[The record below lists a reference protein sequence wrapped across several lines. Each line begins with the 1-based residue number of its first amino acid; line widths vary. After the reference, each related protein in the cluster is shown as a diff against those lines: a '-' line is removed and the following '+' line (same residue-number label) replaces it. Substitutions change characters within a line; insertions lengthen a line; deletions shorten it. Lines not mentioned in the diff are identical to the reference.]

1 MWRKKLNEIGE
12 KMDRIIRCITSEGA
26 IMAAA
31 IDSTYIVATAQQIHN
46 TSPTATAALGRL
58 LTGASLMGSML
69 KKTHASVTI
78 KVNGGGPSGTLVAI
92 ADGNGNCRGY
102 MEHPEADV
110 PLKQNGKLDVGGL
123 VGANGLL
130 GVIRDLGEGEPHMG
144 QVPLRS
150 GEIAEDLTGYYA
162 DSEQIPTVC
171 ALGVLVDK
179 ADRSRVLAGGMLI
192 QLLPGALPEDV
203 DRLEKNIA
211 ELPSVTTMLAQGMTI
226 EEMCAKA
233 LQGFQME
240 ILDEYKVGYACTC
253 SKERVQR
260 ALLTLPPKDILTLA
274 DEKTG
279 IAEVCCQY
287 CGKKYILPLEELK
300 ALADTAE
307 KKAGKSF

>member
-1 MWRKKLNEIGE
+1 
-12 KMDRIIRCITSEGA
+12 
-26 IMAAA
+26 MAAA

-46 TSPTATAALGRL
+46 TTPTATAALGRL

-69 KKTHASVTI
+69 KKTHASVTV
-78 KVNGGGPSGTLVAI
+78 KVDGGGPAGTLVAI

-110 PLKQNGKLDVGGL
+110 PLKSNGKLDVGAL
-123 VGANGLL
+123 VGHEGLL

-162 DSEQIPTVC
+162 DSEQIPTMC

-179 ADRSRVLAGGMLI
+179 TDGRRVLAGGMLI
-192 QLLPGALPEDV
+192 QLLPGALPEDI

-226 EEMCAKA
+226 EDMCKKA
-233 LQGFQME
+233 LDGFQME

-253 SKERVQR
+253 SKEKVER
-260 ALLTLPPKDILTLA
+260 ALITLPPEDILALA
-274 DEKTG
+274 DESTKC
-279 IAEVCCQY
+279 AEVCCQY
-287 CGKKYILPLEELK
+287 CGKKYVLTEKDLQM
-300 ALADTAE
+300 LADAA
-307 KKAGKSF
+307 KAKPACQ

>member
-1 MWRKKLNEIGE
+1 
-12 KMDRIIRCITSEGA
+12 
-26 IMAAA
+26 MAAA

-46 TSPTATAALGRL
+46 TTPTATAALGRL

-78 KVNGGGPSGTLVAI
+78 KIDGGGPAGTLVAI

-110 PLKQNGKLDVGGL
+110 PLKPNGKLDVGTL
-123 VGANGLL
+123 VGSEGLL

-162 DSEQIPTVC
+162 DSEQIPTIC

-179 ADRSRVLAGGMLI
+179 TDVRRVLAGGLLI
-192 QLLPGALPEDV
+192 QLLPGAMPEDI

-226 EEMCAKA
+226 EEMCQKA
-233 LQGFQME
+233 LKGFQME

-253 SKERVQR
+253 SKERVER
-260 ALLTLPPKDILTLA
+260 ALMTLPAEDILTLA
-274 DEKTG
+274 DEKTNC
-279 IAEVCCQY
+279 AEICCQY
-287 CGKKYILPLEELK
+287 CGRKYILTEKELQT
-300 ALADTAE
+300 LASVVGE
-307 KKAGKSF
+307 RKKNL